1 MARSKS
7 APSLPGFDRYHNL
20 DEDFSARAGIF
31 PKAQQMLDNFWP
43 QTDNPSVFRRIVA
56 VFLVAYKIYKLHHAF
71 LI

>member
-1 MARSKS
+1 
-7 APSLPGFDRYHNL
+7 
-20 DEDFSARAGIF
+20 
-31 PKAQQMLDNFWP
+31 MLDNFWP